1 MVERTSAPAAALLQ
15 VKEGEAVPE
24 GAQILTPER
33 FDLSGFQV
41 LEVGN
46 ETVIIG
52 TQIKAG
58 LISGVEGA
66 AIQSVPVIQLSM
78 SHQTLKDLSLVLSER
93 VSNYEKVWGV
103 IETPFT
109 RKSQAEKSK

>member
-1 MVERTSAPAAALLQ
+1 MVERTLAPAAAALQ
-15 VKEGEAVPE
+15 ISDGDALPE
-24 GAQILTPER
+24 GAQILTPTR

-46 ETVIIG
+46 ETIVIG

-58 LISGVEGA
+58 LILGAEGA
-66 AIQSVPVIQLSM
+66 AIQSVPVIQISM
-78 SHQTLKDLSLVLSER
+78 SHQTLKDLSVVLSER
-93 VSNYEKVWGV
+93 VANYEKNWGV

-109 RKSQAEKSK
+109 RKSQEEKSK